1 MPTVYSSS
9 NENYGVLSRFW
20 SLMPKVVQQL
30 RTGGLAMLRSKS
42 LKLALISGTALAA
55 VTGAV
60 AAPAFAQVVVK
71 ETTPPA
77 ATSTG
82 AATPEEDA
90 TVTSS
95 EDKGSAE
102 EIVVTGSRIKRDP
115 NNSALP
121 LQIIT
126 TQELERNAIS
136 NPEQLLAFLPTNGT
150 GADNLASN
158 ADIVAGQQRGNN
170 GASFANLRSQGSGA
184 TLVLLN
190 GRRVAAHG
198 LQGSA
203 VDVNQIPFAAIERV
217 EVLKEGASAIYGT
230 DAIGG
235 VINFILRKDYEGLG
249 IQGFTDFT
257 QRGDH
262 TIYRTSAIAGY
273 GNLSD
278 QGFNVMA
285 AVSFSDIP
293 ELRGDQRDFVDTFQ
307 PERGLSVD
315 TRGTP
320 HGTLVRMPG
329 SFFPSNASF
338 PLIPGTTTST
348 FGGINVLDLPAGEG
362 CTSVDGMDAYDPQ
375 LWEFPEAEFACA
387 WDTGRAAVLQQPL
400 ETLTWLGRGVVRLGN
415 HEISAE
421 ATGSDATAS
430 KRFSNLQ
437 ITPSANLTQRYAY
450 PVGAPNY
457 DAIYNRL
464 IAAFPE
470 LATRPKAPFAYRWR
484 CIECGRR
491 EITTDTKTKR
501 FALGADGPLFA
512 GWDYRAGASYASSES
527 ESELGTGYYF
537 RGTTSTGAPDPN
549 VPIAPG
555 ATLPGIIGLLN
566 TGIINPFLL
575 PGQTQSQQALD
586 ALAAVSAEGT
596 ILYGG
601 KYSLTQIDGSVS
613 GPLFRLPGG
622 LVKAALG
629 VDHRKEKYRFNG
641 DVREA
646 AARPS
651 IIAAPFDD
659 ANALEGVSRTIKAAY
674 GEILFPILESLEV
687 TLAGRVD
694 DYSDVGSTTNPMAS
708 FKFRPIRPLMLRGN
722 YNTGFRVPSFN
733 QIFNG
738 QLESQFTGRDLA
750 DPAKCPGGVPNTTNP
765 GCASLDRQIDII
777 NGGNPN
783 LRPETAKM
791 ASLGVVF
798 QPLRDFSA
806 SVDWWMIN
814 RKDTIQVLSLRDLVD
829 NFDLFQDRFIRDS
842 SGTLLAIDQTWL
854 NTGASKTQG
863 LEIALRG
870 AGRLLGGRLSG
881 GLDGTYLLRKK
892 DKVVEGA
899 PFENRRGVFSFSG
912 DLGLKWKHNAF
923 VSFNREPW
931 TFALTQIFR
940 SGYKN
945 HQLPGVGNGTV
956 DPPKDIDR
964 VAKYVIYNL
973 SASVDIDKRMRMT
986 AGIKNLFDK
995 DPPFAITYDTNFGS
1009 GSSWEPRVADPRGR
1023 AFTMNVDV
1031 KF

>member
-1 MPTVYSSS
+1 
-9 NENYGVLSRFW
+9 
-20 SLMPKVVQQL
+20 
-30 RTGGLAMLRSKS
+30 MLCAKS
-42 LKLALISGTALAA
+42 LKRALVSGTALAA

-60 AAPAFAQVVVK
+60 AVPAYAQVSVRD
-71 ETTPPA
+71 TTPPA
-77 ATSTG
+77 ATPTT
-82 AATPEEDA
+82 AATPD
-90 TVTSS
+90 
-95 EDKGSAE
+95 EDK
-102 EIVVTGSRIKRDP
+102 EIIVTGSRIKRDP
-115 NNSALP
+115 NESALP

-126 TQELERNAIS
+126 TQELERNGIS
-136 NPEQLLAFLPTNGT
+136 NPEQLVAFLPTNGS

-158 ADIVAGQQRGNN
+158 SDIVAGQQRGNN
-170 GASFANLRSQGSGA
+170 GASFANLRGQGSGA

-203 VDVNQIPFAAIERV
+203 VDVNQIPFAAVERV

-273 GNLSD
+273 GKLSD

-285 AVSFSDIP
+285 AVSYSDIP
-293 ELRGDQRDFVDTFQ
+293 ELRGDQRKFVDTFQ

-320 HGTLVRMPG
+320 HATLIRLAGT
-329 SFFPSNASF
+329 FFPSNGSF
-338 PLIPGTTTST
+338 PFIPGTTTRTS
-348 FGGINVLDLPAGEG
+348 GGINVLDLPGGEG
-362 CTSVDGMDAYDPQ
+362 CTSVPGMDAYDTR

-400 ETLTWLGRGVVRLGN
+400 KTLTWLGRGVVRLGN

-437 ITPSANLTQRYAY
+437 ITPNTTTQRYGY

-491 EITTDTKTKR
+491 EITTDTKTNR

-527 ESELGTGYYF
+527 QSELGSGYYF

-575 PGQTQSQQALD
+575 PGQAQSQQALD

-601 KYSLTQIDGSVS
+601 KYSVTQLDGSVS

-622 LVKAALG
+622 RVRAALG

-641 DVREA
+641 DPREA
-646 AARPS
+646 AAQPV
-651 IIAAPFDD
+651 IIAAPFDNE
-659 ANALEGVSRTIKAAY
+659 NALKGASRTIKAVY
-674 GEILFPILESLEV
+674 GEILFPILDSLEV

-738 QLESQFTGRDLA
+738 RQESDFAGRDLA
-750 DPAKCPGGVPNTTNP
+750 DPAKCPGGVPNTTDP

-783 LRPETAKM
+783 LRPETAKL

-806 SVDWWMIN
+806 SVDWWVIN
-814 RKDTIQVLSLRDLVD
+814 RDNNIQVLSLRQLVD
-829 NFDLFQDRFIRDS
+829 NFELFQDRFIRDS
-842 SGTLLAIDQTWL
+842 SGTLLAIDQTWI
-854 NTGASKTQG
+854 NAGASKTQG

-870 AGRLLGGRLSG
+870 GGRLLGGRLTG
-881 GLDGTYLLRKK
+881 GLDGTYLLKK
-892 DKVVEGA
+892 KEQLVDGGA
-899 PFENRRGVFSFSG
+899 FENRRGVFSFSG

-931 TFALTQIFR
+931 TFTFTQIFR
-940 SGYKN
+940 SSYKN
-945 HQLPGVGNGTV
+945 HQLPGVENGSV
-956 DPPKDIDR
+956 DPPNDIDR
-964 VAKYVIYNL
+964 VAKYVTYNL
-973 SASVDIDKRMRMT
+973 SGSVDINKRMRMT

-1023 AFTMNVDV
+1023 SFTMNVDV